1 MGTIYRQVGRRVRE
15 IRKKMGLTQSTL
27 GERAGITPDYLGRIE
42 RGHGAVTLETLSRIA
57 AALSTPLRQLLDVEE
72 IASASREEILKSI
85 QSILR
90 KKGTEELRKV
100 YAVLEAMEFR

>member
-1 MGTIYRQVGRRVRE
+1 MRTVYQQVGRRVRE
-15 IRKKMGLTQSTL
+15 IRKRRGLTQSTL

-42 RGHGAVTLETLSRIA
+42 RGRGAATLETLGRIA

-85 QSILR
+85 QSTLR
-90 KKGTEELRKV
+90 KKGTEELRKI

>member
-15 IRKKMGLTQSTL
+15 IRKRMGLTQSTL
-27 GERAGITPDYLGRIE
+27 GERAEITPDYMGRIE
-42 RGHGAVTLETLSRIA
+42 RGRGAVTLETLDRIA
-57 AALSTPLRQLLDVEE
+57 AALSIPLRQLLDVEE
-72 IASASREEILKSI
+72 VATASREEVFRSI

-90 KKGTEELRKV
+90 KKGTEELRRI

>member
-1 MGTIYRQVGRRVRE
+1 MGTVYQQVGRRVRE
-15 IRKKMGLTQSTL
+15 IRKRRGLTQSTL

-85 QSILR
+85 QSTLR
-90 KKGTEELRKV
+90 KKGTEELRKI
-100 YAVLEAMEFR
+100 YAVLEAMEFQ

>member
-57 AALSTPLRQLLDVEE
+57 AALSTPVRQLLDVEE

>member
-1 MGTIYRQVGRRVRE
+1 MGSVYQQVGRRVRA
-15 IRKKMGLTQSTL
+15 IRKRIGLTQSAL

-85 QSILR
+85 QSIIR
-90 KKGTEELRKV
+90 RKGTEELRRI
-100 YAVLEAMEFR
+100 YAVLEAMEFW

>member
-1 MGTIYRQVGRRVRE
+1 MRTVYQQVGRRVRE
-15 IRKKMGLTQSTL
+15 IRKRRGLTQSTL

-42 RGHGAVTLETLSRIA
+42 RGRGAVTLETLSRIA

-85 QSILR
+85 QSTLR
-90 KKGTEELRKV
+90 KKGTEELRKI
-100 YAVLEAMEFR
+100 YAVLEALEFR